1 MKEKTI
7 LRNES
12 GKVYGTEF
20 KCSCGCVV
28 VSYLAD
34 TSCDN
39 CGREYN
45 SFGQELAP
53 RSQWDEHG
61 DY

>member
-1 MKEKTI
+1 MKAITE
-7 LRNES
+7 LQNES
-12 GKVYGTEF
+12 GRVYGREF
-20 KCSCGCVV
+20 KCTCGCFV

-45 SFGQELAP
+45 AFGQELAP

>member
-1 MKEKTI
+1 MKAKTE

-12 GKVYGTEF
+12 GRIYGVQF
-20 KCSCGCVV
+20 KCACGCEV

-45 SFGQELAP
+45 AFGQELAP

>member
-1 MKEKTI
+1 MKEKKV

-20 KCSCGCVV
+20 KCVCGCVV

-45 SFGQELAP
+45 AFGQELAP
-53 RSQWDEHG
+53 RSQWEERE

>member
-1 MKEKTI
+1 MQAKTI

-12 GKVYGTEF
+12 GKVYGVEF
-20 KCSCGCVV
+20 KCKCGCFV

-45 SFGQELAP
+45 AMGQELAP
-53 RSQWDEHG
+53 RSQWNELE